1 MKRAL
6 AFLLL
11 ATLCGCA
18 SHKAVVP
25 SLEGKP
31 RIQINKQSQEK
42 PVLAAPVN
50 AVQGE

>member
-1 MKRAL
+1 MKRAF

-18 SHKAVVP
+18 SQHAVVP

-31 RIQINKQSQEK
+31 RIQINKQPQAKTTPAS
-42 PVLAAPVN
+42 PNN

>member
-6 AFLLL
+6 AFLML

-18 SHKAVVP
+18 SHQAVVP

-31 RIQINKQSQEK
+31 RIQINKQPQAK
-42 PVLAAPVN
+42 PAIASPNN